1 MDRKDKRW
9 ETDKGWRQT
18 GLSEIEE
25 TSLKYY
31 IDYMASTNHPLDTV
45 DRGRSRMANMIVFN

>member
-9 ETDKGWRQT
+9 ETDRGWRQT

-31 IDYMASTNHPLDTV
+31 IDYMASINTL
-45 DRGRSRMANMIVFN
+45 